1 MRRGRKNPV
10 GRTSFDKPAQIHNRH
25 TVSHMAH
32 DMKIVSDNHDRQAKP
47 LAKIVEEI
55 QNLALHRY
63 VEARRWFVGD
73 DQPRVQSNGA
83 GDADASCL
91 AARQLMRK
99 SVCKICRQTN
109 KGQQT
114 LRLGCQIDTGR
125 TVYPEWLGNEVA
137 DPHARRQG
145 SDRILEH
152 HRHVPSQGLHGG

>member
-1 MRRGRKNPV
+1 
-10 GRTSFDKPAQIHNRH
+10 
-25 TVSHMAH
+25 MAH

-73 DQPRVQSNGA
+73 DQPWVQSNGA
-83 GDADASCL
+83 GDADTSCL
-91 AARQLMRK
+91 TAGQLMRK
-99 SVCKICRQTN
+99 PVHEIGRQAD
-109 KGQQT
+109 KRQQT
-114 LRLGCQIDTGR
+114 LSLGGKIDTGR